1 MKVLTS
7 ILTLSCVLTW
17 ILALGSFSPDEVDMI
32 HLVGIR
38 RGDDAFQASSD
49 DAVDAF
55 QASNND
61 AIDAFQASRGDRV
74 TGFQGRSR
82 SRLPGA
88 IAFQRARLLGAPA
101 TSGIE
106 FQRRSSVTALEK
118 YFKKISQ
125 SSNETSK
132 KDEEQS
138 PKRICVEIESSRNQE
153 VDLENLP
160 SDPGLRI
167 PIYEFSPNIQDQ
179 VRRAYLQ
186 RGPFQPRI
194 HEFPQTKFGAK
205 DRRFNVAWFDKYYNW
220 LEYSICKDKAYCLYY
235 YLFKA
240 VGRGNEDDDA
250 FNKNGFSN
258 WKKSNRFELH
268 VGSHNSAHNIARR
281 NYEDLMNQSQHI
293 GFMFKK
299 QTDYATT
306 AYRTRLNAS
315 VDCVRFLLR
324 QGLAFRAHD
333 DSDTSRNQGNFLQLL
348 HFLAEHNNEINNV
361 ELKNA
366 PDNLKLTAPEIQ
378 KDITRAISIAITDF
392 IKKEIGEN
400 YFSLL
405 VDEARDISSKEQ
417 MAIVVRFVNKKGMVV
432 ERFLGII
439 HVAETTARTLK
450 KSIEELLSTYG
461 LSISKLRG
469 QGYDGASNMSGEF
482 NGLKAL
488 FLNENNAAHYI
499 HCFSHQLQLAL
510 VYVAKNHVQIALL
523 FSVISNMMNIVGVSC
538 KRRDQLRDKQRERT
552 LMELHNG
559 ELVTG

>member
-1 MKVLTS
+1 MVLQ
-7 ILTLSCVLTW
+7 
-17 ILALGSFSPDEVDMI
+17 P
-32 HLVGIR
+32 
-38 RGDDAFQASSD
+38 
-49 DAVDAF
+49 
-55 QASNND
+55 
-61 AIDAFQASRGDRV
+61 
-74 TGFQGRSR
+74 
-82 SRLPGA
+82 
-88 IAFQRARLLGAPA
+88 PA

-106 FQRRSSVTALEK
+106 FQRRSSVRLRTAL
-118 YFKKISQ
+118 
-125 SSNETSK
+125 
-132 KDEEQS
+132 
-138 PKRICVEIESSRNQE
+138 
-153 VDLENLP
+153 
-160 SDPGLRI
+160 
-167 PIYEFSPNIQDQ
+167 
-179 VRRAYLQ
+179 A
-186 RGPFQPRI
+186 
-194 HEFPQTKFGAK
+194 
-205 DRRFNVAWFDKYYNW
+205 
-220 LEYSICKDKAYCLYY
+220 
-235 YLFKA
+235 
-240 VGRGNEDDDA
+240 GRGNEDDDA

-281 NYEDLMNQSQHI
+281 NCEDLMNQSQHI

-315 VDCVRFLLR
+315 
-324 QGLAFRAHD
+324 
-333 DSDTSRNQGNFLQLL
+333 
-348 HFLAEHNNEINNV
+348 
-361 ELKNA
+361 
-366 PDNLKLTAPEIQ
+366 LTAPEIQ

-392 IKKEIGEN
+392 IKEEIGEN

-439 HVAETTARTLK
+439 HVAKTTARTLK

-523 FSVISNMMNIVGVSC
+523 FSVISNMMNIVRVSC

-552 LMELHNG
+552 LMELQNG
-559 ELVTG
+559 ELVTGQGLNQEITLKRSGDT